1 MILKKF
7 KKEKDMTEL
16 AVQKK
21 TLTPEQKKK
30 RKKRII
36 AGVAVVVIVG
46 FAECLLRQRFPWFRS
61 ALHR

>member
-7 KKEKDMTEL
+7 KKEKDITEL

-30 RKKRII
+30 RKKR
-36 AGVAVVVIVG
+36 
-46 FAECLLRQRFPWFRS
+46 R
-61 ALHR
+61 

>member
-7 KKEKDMTEL
+7 KKEKDITEL

-30 RKKRII
+30 RKNLFFHFSHIPS
-36 AGVAVVVIVG
+36 
-46 FAECLLRQRFPWFRS
+46 FPCPLLYQKM
-61 ALHR
+61 A

>member
-21 TLTPEQKKK
+21 TLTPEQKKRLDEAPDETK
-30 RKKRII
+30 NPDNDI
-36 AGVAVVVIVG
+36 
-46 FAECLLRQRFPWFRS
+46 
-61 ALHR
+61 

>member
-30 RKKRII
+30 RKN
-36 AGVAVVVIVG
+36 GSSPVWQS
-46 FAECLLRQRFPWFRS
+46 LLLWDLQ
-61 ALHR
+61 